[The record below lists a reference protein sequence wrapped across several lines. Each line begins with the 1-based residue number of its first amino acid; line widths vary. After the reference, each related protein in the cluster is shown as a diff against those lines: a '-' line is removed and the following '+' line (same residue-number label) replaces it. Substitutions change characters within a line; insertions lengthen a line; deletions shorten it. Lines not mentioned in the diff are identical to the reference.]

1 MEGAVVR
8 EEVRMYS
15 VPLEDGRVRE
25 LITWYV
31 RALQRAVGTIWDSI
45 EWRYDFKSYR
55 RGRRGKVRVPILPK
69 DSEFKRSLRDALMGE
84 NPYAKHW
91 VDAVIRTAYGIMESW
106 RKRYLRGRARKRKP
120 RVRRRFARCKVTLMR
135 VDYKRRLIRIT
146 LRPGESV
153 EVSYANSWFSK
164 RVEGWRVG
172 EVILKDD
179 RVLIP
184 FKGVRIYAPER
195 IIGWDCNELE
205 ITGFS
210 PDIGFVHVDLRPLVS
225 ARITYQ
231 GKRSKAQELASKK
244 PGRGL
249 LEKYSHRERNE
260 CRDIE
265 RKIAVQLLRLFP
277 NAVHGFERLNKE
289 AMISRKKNRYKL
301 LRKRIARVS

>member
-1 MEGAVVR
+1 VVR

-184 FKGVRIYAPER
+184 FKRVRIYAPER

-231 GKRSKAQELASKK
+231 GKRSKRPRS
-244 PGRGL
+244 RG
-249 LEKYSHRERNE
+249 E
-260 CRDIE
+260 
-265 RKIAVQLLRLFP
+265 
-277 NAVHGFERLNKE
+277 GF
-289 AMISRKKNRYKL
+289 
-301 LRKRIARVS
+301 